1 MDVSNL
7 LDQIPG
13 QYVFTGILLF
23 WFLSVIVF
31 QLMTSI
37 SKKVLSNAA
46 QEKFQQFWAKRKWIV
61 AYIFI
66 LLNVLVIYG
75 MDDAILSI
83 VLIILSLHTIFR
95 WIPFGSREEL
105 SQDAKSPIFQG
116 LVVVLICSLVLFA
129 TYSNQKQRSD
139 DALSQLFLG
148 QIKCNELWNSG
159 QIDYLDGAI
168 TETTTLEYLCSTI
181 SDALNQF

>member
-13 QYVFTGILLF
+13 QYVLTGILLF

-31 QLMTSI
+31 QHMTSI
-37 SKKVLSNAA
+37 SKKVLSNSA

-61 AYIFI
+61 AYIFV

-95 WIPFGSREEL
+95 WIPSGYREEL
-105 SQDAKSPIFQG
+105 SEDAKSTIFQG
-116 LVVVLICSLVLFA
+116 LFVVLICSLVLFT
-129 TYSNQKQRSD
+129 TYSNQKEIRD
-139 DALSQLFLG
+139 DAWSQLFQG
-148 QIKCNELWNSG
+148 QIKCDELRESG
-159 QIDYLDGAI
+159 EIVYLDG
-168 TETTTLEYLCSTI
+168 EMTTLDYLCLTI

>member
-13 QYVFTGILLF
+13 PYLVFGVLLF
-23 WFLSVIVF
+23 WYLSVLVF

-37 SKKVLSNAA
+37 SKKVLSDGA

-66 LLNVLVIYG
+66 LLNVLKIYG

-95 WIPFGSREEL
+95 WIPSGYREEL
-105 SQDAKSPIFQG
+105 SEDAKSPIFLG

-129 TYSNQKQRSD
+129 TNSNQKERNE
-139 DALSQLFLG
+139 DAWSGLFQG
-148 QIKCNELWNSG
+148 QIKCDELRESG
-159 QIDYLDGAI
+159 EIVYLDGEI
-168 TETTTLEYLCSTI
+168 TTLDYLCLTI
-181 SDALNQF
+181 SDALNRF